1 MCSSKD
7 TPSWSSS
14 GGVLSR
20 IWDSGESPYSRKPSR
35 PVATRAVEKRAERG
49 NWGRWLRDFKRL
61 TGQQR
66 GNETRFTTLFDL
78 YGLPSDFPEL
88 AQHSGDRDTTRR
100 AASLEQAM
108 FRAVDDWRL
117 IPYLQRHELET
128 LVLAGFD
135 ELRSLLVEEDDV
147 AGYERLRRELAGLLP
162 EDVNDG
168 RDSAPSKRLE
178 GLIPSYRKADHGVRV
193 AKKIGIDR
201 LKQACP
207 RFCDWLAKLEQL
219 GGLGE
224 PSPRP

>member
-1 MCSSKD
+1 MLVEGHSELEFVR
-7 TPSWSSS
+7 
-14 GGVLSR
+14 GGLEPHLGQRR
-20 IWDSGESPYSRKPSR
+20 IA
-35 PVATRAVEKRAERG
+35 VFAQAVETSRDACGRKARGGG